1 MDVYASDPQGFGR
14 EICSAAAQTVPA
26 AGGGAAAAGGG
37 LPDLSSDL
45 AQYRM
50 VEGFQDRGDGLMP
63 GKQARWTLAED
74 ASAI

>member
-14 EICSAAAQTVPA
+14 EICRAAAQADPA
-26 AGGGAAAAGGG
+26 AGAAAAGGS

-45 AQYRM
+45 AKYRM
-50 VEGFQDRGDGLMP
+50 VEGFQDRGDSLMP

-74 ASAI
+74 TPAI